1 MTQTTETPA
10 PKKKSRKLIGIVAGA
25 LILVLVAAGAAIAL
39 RARGAAVPADA
50 SADAH
55 KASGPAGLLSLD
67 PFVVNLADQGA
78 SRFLRV
84 SIRLIVG
91 SPEHAERLQK
101 NDVTLM
107 RVRSAILDL
116 LTEQTAD
123 RLVTADGKTALRQAI
138 AARVEPV
145 LDDTKVTDVLFSD
158 FVVQF

>member
-1 MTQTTETPA
+1 MR
-10 PKKKSRKLIGIVAGA
+10 S
-25 LILVLVAAGAAIAL
+25 
-39 RARGAAVPADA
+39 RGAAAPADA
-50 SADAH
+50 AADPH

-67 PFVVNLADQGA
+67 PFVVNLADQGG

-84 SIRLIVG
+84 SIRLLVG
-91 SPEHAERLQK
+91 SPEHAEHLQK
-101 NDVTLM
+101 DDVTLM